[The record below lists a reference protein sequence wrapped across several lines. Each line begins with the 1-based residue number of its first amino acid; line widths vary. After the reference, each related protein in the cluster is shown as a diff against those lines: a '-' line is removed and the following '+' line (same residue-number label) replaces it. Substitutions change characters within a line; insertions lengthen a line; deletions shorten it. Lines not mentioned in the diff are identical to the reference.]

1 MSLFAAFTVISG
13 LVAFSM
19 VLIACLFRMIR
30 TNLYLKATLK
40 ESGEAYRLLQRAT
53 QQRAAQPARAP
64 APAPAK
70 KAPKKKRAP
79 AKPRQKKVK
88 LSVWDRLKKPEV

>member
-1 MSLFAAFTVISG
+1 MSLFTAFTAGAI
-13 LVAFSM
+13 LVA
-19 VLIACLFRMIR
+19 LLFVSFASVVRLIR

-40 ESGEAYRLLQRAT
+40 EQGEAYRLLQRAT
-53 QQRAAQPARAP
+53 QQRAQAPRAP
-64 APAPAK
+64 APVK

-79 AKPRQKKVK
+79 AKPRPKKVK